1 MLADLV
7 STSILHG
14 GDLYT
19 RLRTSASVE
28 AEDLRGASF
37 PNWRGPSCLKLDR
50 AAAAR
55 PGRACSIQPGQLA
68 HGPPRCA
75 HFLCHAFGPLRFI
88 VMYISWPEDL
98 DTYPEA
104 HSIA

>member
-28 AEDLRGASF
+28 AQDLRGASF

-55 PGRACSIQPGQLA
+55 PGRACSIHPGQLA
-68 HGPPRCA
+68 HGPRFVHISCA
-75 HFLCHAFGPLRFI
+75 MRLAPCALL
-88 VMYISWPEDL
+88 SC
-98 DTYPEA
+98 T
-104 HSIA
+104 